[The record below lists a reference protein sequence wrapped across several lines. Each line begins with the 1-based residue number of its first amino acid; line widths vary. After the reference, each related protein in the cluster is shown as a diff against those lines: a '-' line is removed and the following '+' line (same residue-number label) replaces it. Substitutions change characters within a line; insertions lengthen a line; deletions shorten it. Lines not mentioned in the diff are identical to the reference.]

1 MTHRSVTIVAA
12 HDMPSSTDI
21 STTALRAPF
30 DAVTPFTIGLEEEAM
45 LLHPATLDLLPEVGR
60 VLERVAG
67 DDRFKP
73 ELPAAQIELVTPPC
87 TTVGEALGLLAD
99 GRRDLARAVDGISRI
114 AVAGVHP
121 FADAEGELNDGDRYA
136 HSVARYGNV
145 ASRQLVAALQVHVAV
160 GGADRTLAVHDALRC
175 FLPELAAMAAN
186 APFHDGRDTGMA
198 SVRPLLSQQ
207 LPRQGVPPAIGTWEA
222 LAGELR
228 WGRRAGA
235 VPDPSVWWWELRPHL
250 AHGTLELRVP
260 DAQTTLSEACGVTV
274 TAQAIVAWLADCH
287 DRGEDLPTAPDWRIA
302 ENRWSA
308 LRHGLDGELADL
320 QTGDPVPTR
329 ERLKAL
335 LDTIGP
341 YAEWLGSGALL
352 GHAHALAERNGAQRQ
367 RTAAEDGNGELHPLV
382 AWLADRYER
391 PLEQGA

>member
-1 MTHRSVTIVAA
+1 MASPA
-12 HDMPSSTDI
+12 DI
-21 STTALRAPF
+21 STAALRAPF

-45 LLHPATLDLLPEVGR
+45 LLHPVTLDLLPDVGR
-60 VLERVAG
+60 VLARVPG

-73 ELPAAQIELVTPPC
+73 ELPAAQVELVTPPC
-87 TTVGEALGLLAD
+87 TTVGEAIGLLAD
-99 GRRDLARAVDGISRI
+99 GRRDLARAVEGIGRI

-121 FADAEGELNDGDRYA
+121 FAAAEGELSEGERYA
-136 HSVARYGNV
+136 HSVARYGAV

-207 LPRQGVPPAIGTWEA
+207 LPRQGVPPAIKSWDA
-222 LAGELR
+222 LAQELT

-235 VPDPSVWWWELRPHL
+235 VPDASVWWWELRPHL
-250 AHGTLELRVP
+250 SHGTLELRVP
-260 DAQTTLSEACGVTV
+260 DAQTTVAEACGVTV
-274 TAQAIVAWLADCH
+274 TAQALVAWLADRH
-287 DRGEDLPTAPDWRIA
+287 DRGEELPTAPDWRIA

-308 LRHGLDGELADL
+308 LRHGLNGHLADL
-320 QTGDPVPTR
+320 ETGEPLPTR

-335 LDTIGP
+335 LDSIAP
-341 YAEWLGSGALL
+341 YAEALGA
-352 GHAHALAERNGAQRQ
+352 GAQLRDAHTLAQTGGAERQ
-367 RTAAEDGNGELHPLV
+367 RTAAAERGGDLHALT
-382 AWLADRYER
+382 AWLADRYI
-391 PLEQGA
+391 